1 MNIRS
6 QSIQS
11 YVFTYGLILGL
22 ILGLSGCAR
31 VQSYGP
37 AGAAPSEWVL
47 VDHFLLLADASI
59 SLVPSGKLRQEMEF
73 LRFFIQTMPDG
84 RYDAGFLAFNT
95 DSVVLKHLSPFSRG
109 SLISAVSRLEKM
121 SGDTRLE
128 RSLEEARQQ
137 VQGLSGNVALLI
149 VSDGRD
155 MNQKAVLQA
164 LSELVNEHRDHI
176 CVHAVQIGS
185 DETGMNFLRRISQT
199 TNCGIYRSADVLQT
213 DSAMYDFVRQIF
225 YGSRATPPPA
235 APSVGLLG
243 DSDGDGVSDSLD
255 ECPDTPKGA
264 KVDERGCWVISNVL
278 FDYDRFELRPEFFP
292 VLDEVVTVLQNN
304 PEVRVLL
311 EGHADARG
319 SQSYNQRLSERRAM
333 AVMAYLVDRGISRDR
348 LSARGWGESR
358 PVAPNTTEENM
369 QKNRRVELT
378 PMR

>member
-1 MNIRS
+1 
-6 QSIQS
+6 
-11 YVFTYGLILGL
+11 
-22 ILGLSGCAR
+22 
-31 VQSYGP
+31 
-37 AGAAPSEWVL
+37 
-47 VDHFLLLADASI
+47 
-59 SLVPSGKLRQEMEF
+59 
-73 LRFFIQTMPDG
+73 
-84 RYDAGFLAFNT
+84 
-95 DSVVLKHLSPFSRG
+95 
-109 SLISAVSRLEKM
+109 M